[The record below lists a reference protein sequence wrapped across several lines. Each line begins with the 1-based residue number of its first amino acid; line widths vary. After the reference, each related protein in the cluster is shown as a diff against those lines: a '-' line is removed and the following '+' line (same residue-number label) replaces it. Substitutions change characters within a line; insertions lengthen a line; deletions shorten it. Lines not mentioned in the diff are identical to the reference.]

1 MTPRSRKPVMLA
13 LFGNGD
19 QKHFQSNF
27 SELLEES
34 EEALETDSQCKIEV
48 IENPTES
55 KLRSKSEIDISS
67 AINNNGLP
75 DASEMVPTHESSS
88 APESLTSAFRLDTY
102 ISLHF
107 TFYS

>member
-27 SELLEES
+27 SELLEEH
-34 EEALETDSQCKIEV
+34 EEEQEADQQYNAEV
-48 IENPTES
+48 IENQTES
-55 KLRSKSEIDISS
+55 KLRSKSENDISS

-75 DASEMVPTHESSS
+75 DASEMMTTHASSS
-88 APESLTSAFRLDTY
+88 APESLTSAFR
-102 ISLHF
+102 
-107 TFYS
+107 

>member
-27 SELLEES
+27 PELLEEP
-34 EEALETDSQCKIEV
+34 EEALETEQQYKAKE
-48 IENPTES
+48 IENATES
-55 KLRSKSEIDISS
+55 KLRSKSENDISA

-75 DASEMVPTHESSS
+75 DASEMVPSSS
-88 APESLTSAFRLDTY
+88 APESLTSAFR
-102 ISLHF
+102 
-107 TFYS
+107 

>member
-27 SELLEES
+27 SELLEEP
-34 EEALETDSQCKIEV
+34 EDAQET
-48 IENPTES
+48 ENPTES
-55 KLRSKSEIDISS
+55 KLRSKSENDISS

-75 DASEMVPTHESSS
+75 DASEMIPTQESSS
-88 APESLTSAFRLDTY
+88 APESLTSAFR
-102 ISLHF
+102 
-107 TFYS
+107 

>member
-27 SELLEES
+27 PELLEEP
-34 EEALETDSQCKIEV
+34 EEALETEQQQYKAEEA
-48 IENPTES
+48 ENDGTES
-55 KLRSKSEIDISS
+55 KLRSKSENDISS

-75 DASEMVPTHESSS
+75 DASEMVPTHGSSS
-88 APESLTSAFRLDTY
+88 APESLTSAFR
-102 ISLHF
+102 
-107 TFYS
+107 